1 MTWIQLANG
10 NGYDF
15 ETKEIFGEFDAEIDI
30 AGPLAGENRYVSH
43 TDRPWSVA
51 THSVVVARVILKVTG
66 NKAAAAAGLMHDC
79 HEAVL
84 GDIPT
89 PVAMHIGY
97 DKVKALKNDVH
108 RAIYT
113 RLNLTTLLMPDA
125 VYHDFIEFADRA
137 SLHVERQLFMAPEPR
152 SWDVSYPNYGWMKA
166 TYDEIREWKYVKSAE
181 SAAEA
186 FMDEYR
192 RFVEPLVGK

>member
-1 MTWIQLANG
+1 MWIQLANG

-51 THSVVVARVILKVTG
+51 IHSVVVARVIMTVTG
-66 NKAAAAAGLMHDC
+66 DKMAAAAGLLHDC

-108 RAIYT
+108 HAIFR
-113 RLNLTTLLMPDA
+113 RLQLPASLLLDSLFHDA
-125 VYHDFIEFADRA
+125 IESADRA

-152 SWDVSYPNYGWMKA
+152 SWDVSYPSYNWMKA
-166 TYDEIREWKYVKSAE
+166 TYDEIRGWQYVKSAAA
-181 SAAEA
+181 AAEE
-186 FMDEYR
+186 FMNEYR
-192 RFVEPLVGK
+192 RFVAPLVGK